1 MSRRRKRWLWMSLG
15 LLLVVC
21 AAFIY
26 AQHRWQQLA
35 RAQGIET
42 LHWQGLA
49 LARDGLSL
57 QRLSYAQQTSG
68 GGRLALHA
76 EGVSLRLAGLLR
88 GLPPQALEVAQLE
101 LDWQAP
107 ASPPPATANTAPSA
121 AQLRRWAAWL
131 PHTLTIH
138 DLQLRLPCASGTCQE
153 QARLRLQRTGAEL
166 LPLSGEL
173 TLSRGDHRAT
183 LLIEA
188 MAEGVA
194 IRAQARLLLDDQPRL
209 SLDSQATRDDT
220 QQHWRG
226 TLALSGLP
234 EAPWVLEWLG
244 TWLEYDPAAFGELPS
259 DMRLGV
265 GWALARPASAAL
277 DDWRQLSGELQLSTD
292 LPLFWPLL
300 DLGELRGRLDLGARA
315 SAGLWLPTSLTADLQ
330 MRPGARLLQ
339 TLPETLR
346 PDLLRLA
353 ITPAGNAQPGAP
365 LTLQLRL
372 EGEGASPA
380 TLQAQ
385 LQVETGVAEP
395 GIVVEN
401 ARLQLRS
408 PHLAQAAL
416 DLRNLQADLR
426 LHGRIAAAHSEL
438 SLAANSRLRIE
449 RLAAGTLL
457 AHQLDAELAGL
468 QLQLGATADTIPQLR
483 LYGPASLRL
492 ARLQQP
498 QLVAQGWQW
507 NGRLDLDANR
517 LRASGALGNAAG
529 LALDIELEQA
539 WNGALQIDGKL
550 PEVFLRAG
558 NPLAGTLADW
568 PTLLQL
574 DSGRLQA
581 DGRLTVP
588 AGNAPLAASLAL
600 RGNGLAGIYDRT
612 ELSGLDLQLTLSL
625 AREQLRLELPELRL
639 QRANPGFDFGPLRLH
654 GDYQANLAQPA
665 QGRLS
670 WQTAETRLFD
680 GRLWLQPGSLDLAG
694 QPQPLQA
701 RLEGLQLPT
710 LLAAYPTEGLSGSG
724 ILDGSL
730 QLRYLP
736 AGLVID
742 DGQLAARA
750 PGGVL
755 RFRSPKIDALAQAN
769 PAMKIVADA
778 LHDFH
783 YDLLA
788 SDVRYDANGKL
799 NLGLRLHGRN
809 PGLEGGRPINFSIN
823 LEEDIPALLTSLQLS
838 DRVSETIQRRV
849 RERLQ

>member
-1 MSRRRKRWLWMSLG
+1 MSTRRKRWLWLSLG
-15 LLLVVC
+15 LLLLVG
-21 AAFIY
+21 AAFVY
-26 AQHRWQQLA
+26 AQYRWQQLA

-57 QRLSYAQQTSG
+57 QHLSYAQQTSG
-68 GGRLALHA
+68 GGLLALRA
-76 EGVSLRLAGLLR
+76 EGVSLHLAGLLR
-88 GLPPQALEVAQLE
+88 GQPPQALEIAQLE
-101 LDWQAP
+101 LDWQPP
-107 ASPPPATANTAPSA
+107 ASTSPATADTAPSA

-131 PHTLTIH
+131 PRTLTIN

-153 QARLRLQRTGAEL
+153 QARLRLQHAGAEL
-166 LPLSGEL
+166 LPLNGEL

-188 MAEGVA
+188 TAEGAA
-194 IRAQARLLLDDQPRL
+194 ILAQGRLLLDDQPRL

-244 TWLEYDPAAFGELPS
+244 TWLEYAPAALGELPS
-259 DMRLGV
+259 DMRLGA
-265 GWALARPASAAL
+265 GWALSRPATAAL
-277 DDWRQLSGELQLSTD
+277 ADRRQLSGELQLSTD
-292 LPLFWPLL
+292 LPLFRPLL

-346 PDLLRLA
+346 PDLLHLA
-353 ITPAGNAQPGAP
+353 ITPAGNAPPGAP

-385 LQVETGVAEP
+385 LQVETGAAEP
-395 GIVVEN
+395 GIAVEN

-408 PHLAQAAL
+408 PHLAQAPL
-416 DLRNLQADLR
+416 DLRNLQVDLR
-426 LHGRIAAAHSEL
+426 LHGRFAAAHSEL

-457 AHQLDAELAGL
+457 AQQLDAELAGL
-468 QLQLGATADTIPQLR
+468 QLQFGATADTTPQLR

-492 ARLQQP
+492 VRLQQP

-529 LALDIELEQA
+529 LALNIELEQA

-612 ELSGLDLQLTLSL
+612 ELSGLDLQLALSL
-625 AREQLRLELPELRL
+625 ARQQLRLELPELQL
-639 QRANPGFDFGPLRLH
+639 QRANPGFEFGPLRLR
-654 GDYQANLAQPA
+654 GDYQADLTQPA

-670 WQTAETRLFD
+670 WQLAETRLFD
-680 GRLWLQPGSLDLAG
+680 GRLWLQPGNLDLAG

-701 RLEGLQLPT
+701 RLEGLQLPA

-755 RFRSPKIDALAQAN
+755 RFQSPKIDALGQAN

-799 NLGLRLHGRN
+799 DLGLRLHGRN

>member
-1 MSRRRKRWLWMSLG
+1 MSTRHKRWLWLSLG
-15 LLLVVC
+15 LLLVC
-21 AAFIY
+21 AAVIY

-42 LHWQGLA
+42 LQWQGLA
-49 LARDGLSL
+49 LARGGLSL
-57 QRLSYAQQTSG
+57 QHLSYAQQTSG
-68 GGRLALHA
+68 GGRLALRA
-76 EGVSLRLAGLLR
+76 EGVSLHVSGLLR
-88 GLPPQALEVAQLE
+88 GRPPQALEIARLE

-107 ASPPPATANTAPSA
+107 AATPATPGTAPSA

-131 PHTLTIH
+131 PRTLTIN

-153 QARLRLQRTGAEL
+153 QARLRLQHAGAEL
-166 LPLSGEL
+166 LPLNGEL
-173 TLSRGDHRAT
+173 TLARGDHRAT

-188 MAEGVA
+188 TAESA
-194 IRAQARLLLDDQPRL
+194 ALRAQGRLLLDDQPRL

-244 TWLEYDPAAFGELPS
+244 SWLEYDPAALGELPS
-259 DMRLGV
+259 DMRLAA
-265 GWALARPASAAL
+265 GWALSRPATAAF
-277 DDWRQLSGELQLSTD
+277 DDWRQLSGELRLSTD

-315 SAGLWLPTSLTADLQ
+315 TAGTWLPTSLSADLQ
-330 MRPGARLLQ
+330 LRPGARLLQ
-339 TLPETLR
+339 TLPETLQ
-346 PDLLRLA
+346 PDLLRLT
-353 ITPAGNAQPGAP
+353 ITPAGNAPPGAP

-385 LQVETGVAEP
+385 LQVETGAAEP
-395 GIVVEN
+395 GIVVED

-408 PHLAQAAL
+408 PRLAQAAL
-416 DLRNLQADLR
+416 ELRNLQADLR

-438 SLAANSRLRIE
+438 SLAANSRLGIE
-449 RLAAGTLL
+449 RLSSGTLQ
-457 AHQLDAELAGL
+457 AQRLDAELNGL
-468 QLQLGATADTIPQLR
+468 QLQLGATADATQQLR
-483 LYGPASLRL
+483 LYGPARLRL

-498 QLVAQGWQW
+498 QLVAQKWQW
-507 NGRLDLDANR
+507 NGRLDLDASR
-517 LRASGALGNAAG
+517 LHASGALGNAAG

-539 WNGALQIDGKL
+539 WNGALQIDAKL

-558 NPLAGTLADW
+558 NPLAGTLTDW
-568 PTLLQL
+568 PALLQL

-581 DGRLTVP
+581 DGHLSVP

-600 RGNGLAGIYDRT
+600 RSNGLAGIYDRT
-612 ELSGLDLQLTLSL
+612 ELSGLDLQLALSL
-625 AREQLRLELPELRL
+625 ARQQLRLELPELRL
-639 QRANPGFDFGPLRLH
+639 QRANPGIEFGPLRLR
-654 GDYQANLAQPA
+654 GDYQADLTQPA

-670 WQTAETRLFD
+670 WQLAETRLFD
-680 GRLWLQPGSLDLAG
+680 GRLWLQPGNLDLAG

-701 RLEGLQLPT
+701 RLEGLQLPA

-730 QLRYLP
+730 QLRFLP
-736 AGLVID
+736 TGLVID

-755 RFRSPKIDALAQAN
+755 RFRSPKIDAIGQAN

-788 SDVRYDANGKL
+788 SDVRYDASGKL
-799 NLGLRLHGRN
+799 DLALRLHGRN